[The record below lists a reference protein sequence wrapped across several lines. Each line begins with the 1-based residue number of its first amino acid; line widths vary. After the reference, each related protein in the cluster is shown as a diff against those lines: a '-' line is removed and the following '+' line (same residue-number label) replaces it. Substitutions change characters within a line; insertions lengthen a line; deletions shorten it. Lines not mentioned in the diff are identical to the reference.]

1 MRLKS
6 FHAPTMQEAMR
17 LVREVLGDDAII
29 VASREEEGVGVRV
42 TAAIEEEE
50 LFGAGG
56 GGGPVNG
63 TASSPLHFIDPVGP
77 DPLDLV
83 SEALIRHGV
92 PPDVN
97 QAMIESIE
105 TLDVRDP
112 LMALSAALD
121 SLFAFQPLT
130 DGRFARPIMLVG
142 PPGAGKTLTVAK
154 LCTRAALAK
163 KPVGVIS
170 TDTDRAGGLEQ
181 LQAFTRVLKLRLIS
195 VEDPMALA
203 DALMVQKGM
212 EQVLV
217 DSAGRNPYSATEMK
231 ELRDLL
237 VAADIE
243 PILVL
248 PAGMDAVEA
257 VEMAQAFRQVGAKR
271 LLPTRID
278 MARRLGSLLA
288 AAHGAGLAFADAG
301 TSTKVAG
308 GLTPLTPT
316 TLAQLM
322 MPEMEAAQQPRRT
335 KQTGTHA

>member
-50 LFGAGG
+50 LFGAGA
-56 GGGPVNG
+56 GGPANG
-63 TASSPLHFIDPVGP
+63 TAASPLSFIDPVGP
-77 DPLDLV
+77 DPLDQV

-97 QAMIESIE
+97 QAMMESIE

-121 SLFAFQPLT
+121 SVFAFQPLS
-130 DGRFARPIMLVG
+130 DGRFPRPVMLVG

-163 KPVGVIS
+163 KPIGVIS
-170 TDTDRAGGLEQ
+170 TDTDRAGGIEQ
-181 LQAFTRVLKLRLIS
+181 LQAFTRVLKLRLIT

-203 DALMVQKGM
+203 DALLVQKGM

-217 DSAGRNPYSATEMK
+217 DSAGRNPYSAAEMK

-257 VEMAQAFRQVGAKR
+257 VETALAFRQVGAKR
-271 LLPTRID
+271 LLPTRLD

-301 TSTKVAG
+301 TTTKVAG
-308 GLTPLTPT
+308 GLTPSP
-316 TLAQLM
+316 
-322 MPEMEAAQQPRRT
+322 PPRSPS
-335 KQTGTHA
+335 